1 MCRGT
6 LQLLCGGGDMV
17 EAILM
22 QCPPLPD
29 SAPIL
34 LFPFRCDSCW
44 DWLLGDHIPGTK
56 RAQLVWTGLSD
67 TTSCSG
73 CESLLSKQPFSIENI
88 KKKKKT
94 TCHVYFTCL
103 HSIIGCDLCEHTLA
117 CVYVCVFFF
126 FYFIFLS
133 ALLVP
138 KIWEGVAGCL
148 PGIFKMAAFHALT
161 FLFSLMDSADS
172 PLAPLCKCCE
182 QNHSH
187 FSLKCCCFAAQSG
200 RVGPVASGLAFLQQI
215 RIILFALMGGL
226 IIPWV
231 YGGGKKVHYFI
242 CPHCFYIRL
251 ESVYLIAGSHFVFFP
266 LW

>member
-1 MCRGT
+1 MSC
-6 LQLLCGGGDMV
+6 LFYLLAFHHWV
-17 EAILM
+17 
-22 QCPPLPD
+22 
-29 SAPIL
+29 
-34 LFPFRCDSCW
+34 W
-44 DWLLGDHIPGTK
+44 
-56 RAQLVWTGLSD
+56 LVWA
-67 TTSCSG
+67 
-73 CESLLSKQPFSIENI
+73 
-88 KKKKKT
+88 
-94 TCHVYFTCL
+94 
-103 HSIIGCDLCEHTLA
+103 HSS
-117 CVYVCVFFF
+117 VCVCMCVVYQLCWCPKFEKALQVV
-126 FYFIFLS
+126 FL
-133 ALLVP
+133 AF
-138 KIWEGVAGCL
+138 
-148 PGIFKMAAFHALT
+148 FKMAAFHALT

-200 RVGPVASGLAFLQQI
+200 RVGPVASGLPFLQQI

>member
-1 MCRGT
+1 MSC
-6 LQLLCGGGDMV
+6 LFYLLAFHHWV
-17 EAILM
+17 
-22 QCPPLPD
+22 
-29 SAPIL
+29 
-34 LFPFRCDSCW
+34 W
-44 DWLLGDHIPGTK
+44 
-56 RAQLVWTGLSD
+56 LVWA
-67 TTSCSG
+67 
-73 CESLLSKQPFSIENI
+73 
-88 KKKKKT
+88 
-94 TCHVYFTCL
+94 
-103 HSIIGCDLCEHTLA
+103 HSSV
-117 CVYVCVFFF
+117 CVCMCVFFF
-126 FYFIFLS
+126 FVFFLS

-200 RVGPVASGLAFLQQI
+200 RVGPVASGLPFLQQI